1 MFKRFLRLCL
11 ALAAATT
18 FGSAIAADLP
28 KPIADAAPHLN
39 AFASGGTTVNGPL
52 GGTFTVDT
60 SGWAGTSGTLNITY
74 NSFKIAVAGQTWTYN
89 GSWAFTGSMLS
100 NGYLDGTL
108 TGSWNI
114 SGIDLASMGVSAG
127 STLSLGFNIQF
138 KNGMANGTINIS
150 MPGLST
156 PIAYPV
162 SFSQSTAL
170 GLLL

>member
-11 ALAAATT
+11 ALAAATA
-18 FGSAIAADLP
+18 FSSANAADLP
-28 KPIADAAPHLN
+28 KPITDAAPHLN

-74 NSFKIAVAGQTWTYN
+74 NNFKIAAAGQTWTYN
-89 GSWAFTGSMLS
+89 GTWAFTGSLLS
-100 NGYLDGTL
+100 NGYLDGSL

-114 SGIDLASMGVSAG
+114 SGIDLASMGIPAG
-127 STLSLGFNIQF
+127 TTLSLGFNIAF
-138 KNGMANGTINIS
+138 KNGMASGTINIS
-150 MPGLST
+150 MPGLSA

-162 SFSQSTAL
+162 NFSQSAAL